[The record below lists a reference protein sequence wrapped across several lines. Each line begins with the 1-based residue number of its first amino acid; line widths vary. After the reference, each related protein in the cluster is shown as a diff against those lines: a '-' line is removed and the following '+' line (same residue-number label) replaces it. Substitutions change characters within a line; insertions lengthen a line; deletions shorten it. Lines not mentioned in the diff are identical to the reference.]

1 MQSKNYIRIFTKTSR
16 QEGWSCRG
24 VGHGIMGGVCS
35 VGSEAVAGDA
45 AAGDLVGGE
54 GVVVLIGEVEEA
66 IDLCGL
72 LEPVDEGCHFG
83 VDGVGRASEADID
96 DDEGHIK
103 DSEVAFGTFPQT
115 ELDVSAV
122 VEIIVDTG
130 TDRVSSRLRHRRR
143 S

>member
-1 MQSKNYIRIFTKTSR
+1 M
-16 QEGWSCRG
+16 
-24 VGHGIMGGVCS
+24 
-35 VGSEAVAGDA
+35 GSEAVAGYA
-45 AAGDLVGGE
+45 TAGDLVGGE
-54 GVVVLIGEVEEA
+54 WTVALVGEVEEA
-66 IDLCGL
+66 VDLCGL
-72 LEPVDEGCHFG
+72 LEPVDEGGHFG

-96 DDEGHIK
+96 DDEGHVG
-103 DSEVAFGTFPQT
+103 DSEMAFGMFPQT

>member
-1 MQSKNYIRIFTKTSR
+1 M
-16 QEGWSCRG
+16 
-24 VGHGIMGGVCS
+24 
-35 VGSEAVAGDA
+35 GSEAVAGYA
-45 AAGDLVGGE
+45 TAGDLVGGE
-54 GVVVLIGEVEEA
+54 GVVVLVCEVEEA
-66 IDLCGL
+66 VDLCGL
-72 LEPVDEGCHFG
+72 LEPVDEGGHFG

-96 DDEGHIK
+96 DDEGHVG

-115 ELDVSAV
+115 ELDVAAV

>member
-1 MQSKNYIRIFTKTSR
+1 MS
-16 QEGWSCRG
+16 GCRSSN
-24 VGHGIMGGVCS
+24 HGDIS
-35 VGSEAVAGDA
+35 ESGSEAATGYA
-45 AAGDLVGGE
+45 TAGDLVGGE

-66 IDLCGL
+66 VDLCGL
-72 LEPVDEGCHFG
+72 LEPVDEGGHFG

-96 DDEGHIK
+96 DDEGHVG
-103 DSEVAFGTFPQT
+103 DSEMAFGMFPQT

-130 TDRVSSRLRHRRR
+130 TNRVSSRLRHRRR